1 VDQTKEFEHLTPM
14 DRKAILEIV
23 RGTKKGLPAYW
34 KS

>member
-1 VDQTKEFEHLTPM
+1 VDQTKEFEHLTAT
-14 DRKAILEIV
+14 DRKAVLEIV